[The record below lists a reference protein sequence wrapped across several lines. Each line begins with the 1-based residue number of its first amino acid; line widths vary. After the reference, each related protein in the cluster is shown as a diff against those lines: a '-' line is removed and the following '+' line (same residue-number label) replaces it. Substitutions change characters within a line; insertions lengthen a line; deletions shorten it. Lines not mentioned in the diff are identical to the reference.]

1 MFACLQPQ
9 PAPGRTWRKPGLP
22 QLCRV
27 EVPGGAPFFRL
38 EAQSRRGQLDWN
50 AIEQAAGRMRTK
62 MLFPQGIAPPP
73 PPPQPSSAAR
83 AQLEPGIRAF
93 APRRLPLLLCLRTAQ
108 QVLRGSKTPA
118 RSRSVTIV
126 DQKGM
131 LCRSL
136 EPFVPLAGSLRV
148 CTPDAAVYRATAA
161 QLLSRYGVTLIL
173 SDSPGCFAQ
182 SDVVVADELSLFTG
196 RERGLIFTPD
206 RRPLPGCRVVRGE
219 APALPA
225 AHEALRPDGIDPLL
239 FGCALYELCGVKEM
253 ERLGFGHFAFDGVS
267 EAYSLP
273 EITKLLDES
282 PAAFRASS

>member
-9 PAPGRTWRKPGLP
+9 PAPGRAWRKPALP
-22 QLCRV
+22 QLTRV

-62 MLFPQGIAPPP
+62 MLFPEGLAPPA
-73 PPPQPSSAAR
+73 PPQAASPAR
-83 AQLEPGIRAF
+83 AQMEPGIRAF
-93 APRRLPLLLCLRTAQ
+93 VPRRLPLLLCLRTAQ
-108 QVLRGSKTPA
+108 QVLRASKTPA
-118 RSRSVTIV
+118 RNRSVTIV

-131 LCRSL
+131 LCRSM

-161 QLLSRYGVTLIL
+161 QLLGRYGITLIL

-182 SDVVVADELSLFTG
+182 SDVVIADDLSLFTG

-206 RRPLPGCRVVRGE
+206 SRLVPGCRVVRGAE
-219 APALPA
+219 PQLPA
-225 AHEALRPDGIDPLL
+225 PCDKLRPEGIDPLL
-239 FGCALYELCGVKEM
+239 FASALYELCGVKEM

-267 EAYSLP
+267 EGYSLP
-273 EITKLLDES
+273 KITAMLDES
-282 PAAFRASS
+282 PAVFRANG